1 VGSEMVN
8 SNGQSYLFLPFML
21 LECSSFYVPG
31 FLGQDTGVS
40 KLDEVTQVY
49 VVLSHGLFV

>member
-1 VGSEMVN
+1 MVN